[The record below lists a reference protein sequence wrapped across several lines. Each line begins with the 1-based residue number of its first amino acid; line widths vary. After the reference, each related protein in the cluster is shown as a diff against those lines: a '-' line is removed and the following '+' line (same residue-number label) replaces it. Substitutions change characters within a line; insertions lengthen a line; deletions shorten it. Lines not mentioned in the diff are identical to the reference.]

1 MAHGKSVGV
10 GKAGCNADASRFGRR
25 LPVVPEEEASAR
37 IRFTMRYVIAVLALA
52 GAIVAAELALAA
64 ALVSGSTRRLASGL
78 AVLLFGSFTS
88 VSVISARRRLVVPC
102 ACFGPSRSHLGWG
115 TAARSIV
122 LVAYALLIMFGAP
135 AATPQSTLV
144 YESFGA
150 AALLLTPFIVGSA
163 VDLWIGARD
172 VLGESG

>member
-1 MAHGKSVGV
+1 MLLFGV
-10 GKAGCNADASRFGRR
+10 VACV
-25 LPVVPEEEASAR
+25 L
-37 IRFTMRYVIAVLALA
+37 VLAGVSKARTLPAFAGTLEHLVRLSSRPRLVLA